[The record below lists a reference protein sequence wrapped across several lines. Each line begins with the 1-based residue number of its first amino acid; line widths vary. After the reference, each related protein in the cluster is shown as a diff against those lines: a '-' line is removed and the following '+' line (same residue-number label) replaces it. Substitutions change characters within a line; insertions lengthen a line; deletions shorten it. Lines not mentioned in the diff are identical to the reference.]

1 MRFQQLKRDP
11 NSVMRKKLVKSKKNW
26 IVVSSLSLAGG
37 LFLLGAPTTETVKAA
52 ETTAPV
58 SETATPTSTSN
69 TNTATGSGTDTAN
82 STSTEKQTTP
92 AVTASTP
99 ATETSKSTT
108 DTTPAAKEESSEV
121 TPAKNVSGT
130 SENADAT
137 TKSVTDSDTDQ
148 TASDTKAAETD
159 TPVVNADQATPD
171 TKAVTT
177 DAPVVNTDQTKTDT
191 EVATDDTEKA
201 DTPATGEKTTAEQT
215 SATGT
220 QSTDGNSTVKTTDPA
235 KDVSDVKTDDSAEV
249 KDGADATKEAA
260 SDSTL
265 KDGVISDT
273 DVVDP
278 KVADTIQPV
287 SLLAT
292 NILDSENQLAKMGI
306 MAESLAIDPEAV
318 VLNANGNIA
327 EGTQGTT
334 PWKIDADGIL
344 HLGTKDSTTV
354 TQLDDSKSKVTST
367 LTYTNKLIAQKDS
380 SSGSDNEISSST
392 VRSTSNWIDYA
403 DSITSISID
412 SSVKMPINAQYM
424 FSDLH
429 NLKTVSGLSNL
440 NFNNTSDDSN
450 DATLNVEGMF
460 ANDTSLTTVDFTN
473 TNLRSILN
481 ISRLFENDTSLTKV
495 TYPSSADSVTGVIDA
510 SYAYANNTSLD
521 SPNVNVWQ
529 VHALKKTTGMFK
541 NDKNLGIT
549 PEITG
554 TTKGLVKN
562 LNLGG
567 WVEYASDIDT
577 GNSSLG
583 QGMFDGTDLN
593 SITLYKTM
601 KFSKYTALTSSQ
613 GSTWVSGSHSF
624 KGVPDFDSDG
634 NASGGIGSLY
644 TGTAVSTDILPLT
657 YTATGAKAGDTVSN
671 QVTIQT
677 NHGPLTFVAKGTF
690 GVNTDISSQLPTTM
704 VSIEDG
710 KTYNLSP
717 DQIVKVT
724 FGQTEANTIT
734 SNDVANDTSNTVS
747 YVGKTVNSGTF
758 TIPTN
763 LGTTIT
769 IPVDSGYAGDST
781 SVTIPEDQIPAGYHV
796 ENKTI
801 NVTYNDDSTTPFT
814 SDTAKIELVG
824 NDVKGQTTTVDGPT
838 AGSTVTVDVPDTTVG
853 STDVP
858 IDPKVPGYTTTPGKA
873 TITADKDGKP
883 VVTVTEKPTFTGN
896 DVKGQ
901 TTTVDGPTAGSTV
914 TVDVPDTTVGSTDV
928 PIDPKVPGYTTTPG
942 KATITADKD
951 GNPVVT
957 VTEKPTYTGNDV
969 KGQTTTVDG
978 PTAGSTVTVDVP
990 DTTVGS
996 TDVPI
1001 DPKVPGYTTTPG
1013 KATITADKDGK
1024 PVVTVTEK
1032 PTYTA
1037 NSNDKAS
1044 WTTDVDDLNG
1054 NPVSTSG
1061 SGNIKTGDTVNIAT
1075 APTGYT
1081 VKDGTGTATATV
1093 DDKGNVTLSHIV
1105 QPKYVPVPSKP
1116 DQKVT
1121 FTLPDGSTKDVDIPA
1136 GAFGDKDKTVTVPNV
1151 YGYDH
1156 SATLPVSYDKD
1167 GNATVDTANVYTGV
1181 KNPGT
1186 TIQVTNPDGT
1196 TSNITI
1202 PEGHYGDDPV
1212 TVTADDKPGY
1222 KSPSVVVTYNANGI
1236 PTIAD
1241 ANDPTTP
1248 IDATTDVLTYK
1259 RISSGSSNHVVVP
1272 DGVGKIEKKQQTVAT
1287 FSDKPDVEVYALD
1300 DNNKMSVVNDRI
1312 LPHQTNWMSDES
1324 ITIDGVTYYRVATNE
1339 WAKADQVY
1347 AYDAGNFFIR
1357 TYDDSVKLLYA
1368 AEGNIVQNRSLARSS
1383 SWMSDRTAYII
1394 DGQKYYRVATNEF
1407 VSAEDAYVYTPV
1419 KLNVRTTGGSYKN
1432 LYTAK
1437 GVQIQGRYINAHVAL
1452 KVDSITYIN
1461 GDKYYRVATNEFI
1474 KAEDVETY

>member
-69 TNTATGSGTDTAN
+69 TNTATGSGTDATG

-108 DTTPAAKEESSEV
+108 DTASAAKEESSEV
-121 TPAKNVSGT
+121 TPTKDVSGT
-130 SENADAT
+130 PENTDAT

-159 TPVVNADQATPD
+159 TPVVNDDQATPD

-235 KDVSDVKTDDSAEV
+235 KDDSDVKTDDSAEV

-265 KDGVISDT
+265 KDGVLSDT

-292 NILDSENQLAKMGI
+292 NLLISEAKLKALGIAIPELMNISAETDSTDIASGEL
-306 MAESLAIDPEAV
+306 
-318 VLNANGNIA
+318 GNTKWRIA
-327 EGTQGTT
+327 
-334 PWKIDADGIL
+334 ADGTL
-344 HLGTKDSTTV
+344 HLGDSSNASATTTIPDSTAENTV
-354 TQLDDSKSKVTST
+354 VVNPTASTTTHKFEGEITTAVKRNTMPWSEHADDIKK
-367 LTYTNKLIAQKDS
+367 
-380 SSGSDNEISSST
+380 
-392 VRSTSNWIDYA
+392 
-403 DSITSISID
+403 ISID
-412 SSVKMPINAQYM
+412 NVITAPTNIQYM
-424 FSDLH
+424 FSDLPNLTSIDNLS
-429 NLKTVSGLSNL
+429 NLKT
-440 NFNNTSDDSN
+440 DD
-450 DATLNVEGMF
+450 TLNAEGMF
-460 ANDTSLTTVDFTN
+460 ANDTKLTTVDFSGN
-473 TNLRSILN
+473 VVSKMVN
-481 ISRLFENDTSLTKV
+481 IARIFENDSSLTLVKFD
-495 TYPSSADSVTGVIDA
+495 TSNANNRIRDVIDA
-510 SYAYANNTSLD
+510 SYAYARNTSMVATPYYDDALKGNL
-521 SPNVNVWQ
+521 SNTGMTGKSVWQ
-529 VHALKKTTGMFK
+529 VQRLKNISGLFLG
-541 NDKNLGIT
+541 DVNLG
-549 PEITG
+549 
-554 TTKGLVKN
+554 KLD
-562 LNLGG
+562 LGG
-567 WVEYASDIDT
+567 WNENGATPET
-577 GNSSLG
+577 GDSSNG
-583 QGMFDGTDLN
+583 QGMFDGTDL
-593 SITLYKTM
+593 SEITLSNHMY
-601 KFSKYTALTSSQ
+601 FSGHTALTSA
-613 GSTWVSGSHSF
+613 SGAIWNNGNGQTFMGIPTYDASGTLKDGIGTVYTGYNSVITG
-624 KGVPDFDSDG
+624 KGVISSTYTPTK
-634 NASGGIGSLY
+634 ATGSL
-644 TGTAVSTDILPLT
+644 TNEV
-657 YTATGAKAGDTVSN
+657 TV
-671 QVTIQT
+671 QT
-677 NHGPLTFVAKGTF
+677 NHGPVTFYYTGTL
-690 GVNTDISSQLPTTM
+690 GSTVDISDQMPATMTT
-704 VSIEDG
+704 DG
-710 KTYNLSP
+710 KTYYIKPSQTINATIN
-717 DQIVKVT
+717 QTMATVT
-724 FGQTEANTIT
+724 DGSAKTIDTANPVIYT
-734 SNDVANDTSNTVS
+734 
-747 YVGKTVNSGTF
+747 GKSIGAGN
-758 TIPTN
+758 IYIQTN

-873 TITADKDGKP
+873 TITADKDGNP
-883 VVTVTEKPTFTGN
+883 VVTVTEKPTF
-896 DVKGQ
+896 
-901 TTTVDGPTAGSTV
+901 
-914 TVDVPDTTVGSTDV
+914 
-928 PIDPKVPGYTTTPG
+928 
-942 KATITADKD
+942 
-951 GNPVVT
+951 
-957 VTEKPTYTGNDV
+957 TGNDV

-1054 NPVSTSG
+1054 NPVSTSS

-1222 KSPSVVVTYNANGI
+1222 KAPSVVVTYNANGI

-1272 DGVGKIEKKQQTVAT
+1272 DGVGTIEKKQQTVAT